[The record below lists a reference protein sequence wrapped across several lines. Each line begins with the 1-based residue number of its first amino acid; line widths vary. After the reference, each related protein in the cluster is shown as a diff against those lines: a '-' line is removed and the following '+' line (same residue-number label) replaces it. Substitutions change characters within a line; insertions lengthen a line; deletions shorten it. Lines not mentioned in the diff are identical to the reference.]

1 MSTVVTAPNPIGF
14 ALTDEQKQL
23 QDTARKFAAD
33 VIRPV
38 APHHD
43 RTEEFP
49 EKVLRKA
56 HEVGLMNLIIPAEY
70 GGMGIS
76 AVDGVI
82 ATEES
87 AWGCAGIATSL
98 MANDLALS
106 PIVLDAS
113 EEQKKEWLPKFQD
126 YRLASFCLSEPS
138 AGSDVA
144 GMQTTCRREGDYYI
158 LNGSKQWITNATYA
172 DQFTVF
178 ASLDKSKRHKSLC
191 AFIVDAKTP
200 GITVGKPEDKMG
212 QRASNT
218 APITFEDVKVPV
230 ANRIGEEGQGW
241 MIAMRT
247 LDKSR
252 PMVAAICVGIARAA
266 MEHAV
271 DYSKERKQF
280 GEPIANFQGIQFLI
294 ANMAM
299 KTQASRLLTWQAAWA
314 LDQGQRAS
322 LYSSYAKSFAA
333 DTCMEVTTDAVQVFG
348 GYGYTKEYPV
358 EKLMRDAK
366 LMQIYEGTAQ
376 VQRMV
381 IAREIIKGNV

>member
-1 MSTVVTAPNPIGF
+1 MSTVASSGGIGF
-14 ALTDEQKQL
+14 NLSDEQKQL
-23 QDTARKFAAD
+23 QETARKFSTD

-38 APHHD
+38 AAYHD

-49 EKVLRKA
+49 EKILRKA
-56 HEVGLMNLIIPAEY
+56 HELGLMNLVIPAEY
-70 GGMGIS
+70 GGIGIS
-76 AVDGVI
+76 TIDDVI
-82 ATEES
+82 ATEEA
-87 AWGCAGIATSL
+87 AWGCAGVATSL

-106 PIVLDAS
+106 PIVLDGS

-126 YRLASFCLSEPS
+126 YRLASFCLSEPG

-144 GMQTTCRREGDYYI
+144 GMTTTCVRDGDNYI
-158 LNGSKQWITNATYA
+158 LNGAKQWITNASYA
-172 DQFTVF
+172 NQLTVF
-178 ASLDKSKRHKSLC
+178 ATLDKSKRHKALC
-191 AFIVDAKTP
+191 AFIVDRNTP
-200 GITVGKPEDKMG
+200 GITIGKPEDKMG

-218 APITFEDVKVPV
+218 APVIFEDVKVPV
-230 ANRIGEEGQGW
+230 RNRLGEEGQGW

-252 PMVAAICVGIARAA
+252 PMVAALCVGLARSA
-266 MEHAV
+266 MEHALN
-271 DYSKERKQF
+271 YARERKQF
-280 GEPIANFQGIQFLI
+280 GEPIANFQGIQFIL
-294 ANMAM
+294 ANMGM
-299 KTQASRLLTWQAAWA
+299 KIQASRLLTWQAAWA
-314 LDQGQRAS
+314 LDSGVKAS

-376 VQRMV
+376 VQRLV
-381 IAREIIKGNV
+381 IARELIKG

>member
-1 MSTVVTAPNPIGF
+1 MTTATMNNPIGF
-14 ALTDEQKQL
+14 ALTEEQKQL
-23 QDTARKFAAD
+23 QQTARKFAAE
-33 VIRPV
+33 VIRPA

-49 EKVLRKA
+49 EKILRQA
-56 HEVGLMNLIIPAEY
+56 HALGLMNLIIPAEY
-70 GGMGIS
+70 GGLGLS
-76 AVDGVI
+76 AVDAVI
-82 ATEES
+82 MTEES
-87 AWGCAGIATSL
+87 AWGCAGVATSL

-106 PIVLDAS
+106 PIVLDGS
-113 EEQKKEWLPKFQD
+113 EEQKREWLPKFQQ
-126 YRLASFCLSEPS
+126 YRLASFCLSEPG

-144 GMQTTCRREGDYYI
+144 GIQTTCRREGDYYI
-158 LNGSKQWITNATYA
+158 LNGAKQWITNATYA
-172 DQFTVF
+172 DQYTVF
-178 ASLDKSKRHKSLC
+178 ATLDKAQRHKALC
-191 AFIVDAKTP
+191 AFIVDRNTP

-218 APITFEDVKVPV
+218 APVIFEDVKVPV
-230 ANRIGEEGQGW
+230 KNRIGEEGQGW

-252 PMVAAICVGIARAA
+252 PMVAALCVGLARAA
-266 MEHAV
+266 LEHAI
-271 DYSKERKQF
+271 DYAKQRKQF
-280 GEPIANFQGIQFLI
+280 GEPIANFQAIQFMI

-299 KTQASRLLTWQAAWA
+299 KIQAARLLTWQAAWM
-314 LDQGQRAS
+314 LDNGQRAS

-333 DTCMEVTTDAVQVFG
+333 DTCMEVTTDAVQIFG

-376 VQRMV
+376 VQRLV
-381 IAREIIKGNV
+381 IAREVLRG